1 MFFAKLKKLCD
12 EKGIS
17 TYKACTDIGL
27 NRAAVA
33 KWKNGSIPSGST
45 ATKLATYF
53 GVSVDYLLDNENKNT
68 PAEAGKRVDGGLNLT
83 DREIYLIHLFRKLD
97 DRNQSATFS
106 FINSLYETQPGE
118 KANPAPKEA

>member
-12 EKGIS
+12 ERGIS

-45 ATKLATYF
+45 ATKLAAYF
-53 GVSVDYLLDNENKNT
+53 GVSVDYLLDNENKKAPT
-68 PAEAGKRVDGGLNLT
+68 VSDERDILDEVDIGFYQGFKELDEADKEVLRDMVRVM
-83 DREIYLIHLFRKLD
+83 RER
-97 DRNQSATFS
+97 R
-106 FINSLYETQPGE
+106 
-118 KANPAPKEA
+118 ANKKG

>member
-1 MFFAKLKKLCD
+1 MFFDKLKKLCD

-45 ATKLATYF
+45 AAKLADYF
-53 GVSVDYLLDNENKNT
+53 GVTTDYLL
-68 PAEAGKRVDGGLNLT
+68 GK
-83 DREIYLIHLFRKLD
+83 
-97 DRNQSATFS
+97 
-106 FINSLYETQPGE
+106 ETE
-118 KANPAPKEA
+118 KAPTVSGERNISDAELKFALWGGCEDITDEDIADVRRYAAFLPERKKSKK